1 MPTQRGPDR
10 PEIHVNIAGAGGN
23 AFAILGAV
31 TKATR
36 KGGVGQQDIDA
47 FLGEAKSGD
56 FNHRLRTAMDTVDV
70 PFSDIEDGGP

>member
-23 AFAILGAV
+23 AFAILGAIA
-31 TKATR
+31 KATR

-56 FNHRLRTAMDTVDV
+56 FNSLPKTAMCTADM
-70 PFSDIEDGGP
+70 PFSDMGG